1 MRYLLWLLLSLS
13 LVACQNDEPVSKQ
26 QDKNQSTQEAQQQ
39 SSSTKQQQQ
48 TKHNQSLAALYRQ
61 SAQNLLRA
69 RPTYATVLG
78 VTEDLAGEA
87 FQSKLGDYSPAAE
100 QQFRQRFCALN
111 KDIEKQKS
119 EAGQATENKAVMQ
132 HLNRYYAG
140 SDDFS
145 IGYIDPWMGLSPFI
159 VNQINGPLIDV
170 PNQIVTNQPLNNEAD
185 VLAYIARLQAF
196 DGFVQSVVA
205 KLDAD
210 VQKDWIAPKVIVE
223 KAIKGLESFVSPPV
237 NEHPL
242 YVRLAQELPKIT
254 NLSAERRKDLM
265 AQAEQAIEQNVYGS
279 YGLMIHLQQQL
290 LSKARPEAGIWAQPN
305 GAAYYREAVKT
316 LGDTALTP
324 DEIHQLG
331 LAEVERINGELDTLL
346 KAEAYDEGTVAER
359 IIQINNDPKFLYT
372 DSAEGR
378 LNVIADLNR
387 YIDEFTP
394 KLADVFKSTPP
405 YGIEV
410 RAFAKSREASAP
422 GGMYTAPS
430 IDGSQPGIYWINL
443 RDMKAVPTFEMKTL
457 TYHEANPGHHWQVAS
472 NLAQADLPMLRRI
485 ASFNAYSEGW
495 ALYSE
500 LLAKEMGQYDD
511 DPMSDI
517 GRLKA
522 ELFRAV
528 RLVVDTGLHHKKW
541 SREQA
546 IEYMMTVGAV
556 VESDAIVEVERYMVW
571 PAQALGYKLGMIEIL
586 KLREQAQQQLGN
598 QFNLKEFHN
607 WILEGGAVPMPLLQQ
622 RVKQAIATVLE
633 KNKTPG

>member
-1 MRYLLWLLLSLS
+1 MRLILILILAFIVS
-13 LVACQNDEPVSKQ
+13 ACNNDGSVSDKSKDTVNHQNSEQTES
-26 QDKNQSTQEAQQQ
+26 STQTEITGDQQAL
-39 SSSTKQQQQ
+39 S
-48 TKHNQSLAALYRQ
+48 NLYRQ
-61 SAQNLLRA
+61 SAQNLLQA

-254 NLSAERRKDLM
+254 DLSAERRKDLM

-346 KAEAYDEGTVAER
+346 KAEAYDKGTVAER

-372 DSAEGR
+372 DSEEGR

-410 RAFAKSREASAP
+410 RPFPKSREASAP
-422 GGMYTAPS
+422 GGMYSSPS
-430 IDGSQPGIYWINL
+430 MDGSQPGIYWINL
-443 RDMKAVPTFEMKTL
+443 RDMKAIPTFEMKTL
-457 TYHEANPGHHWQVAS
+457 TYHEANPGHHWQIAT
-472 NLAQADLPMLRRI
+472 NLAQDDLPLLRRI

-500 LLAKEMGQYDD
+500 LLAKEMGQYKDD
-511 DPMSDI
+511 VMGDV

-528 RLVVDTGLHHKKW
+528 RLVVDTGIHHKKW

-546 IEYMMTVGAV
+546 IDYMKTVGAV
-556 VESDAIVEVERYMVW
+556 VESDAVAEVERYMVW
-571 PAQALGYKLGMIEIL
+571 PGQALGYKLGMIEML
-586 KLREQAQQQLGN
+586 KLRDYAQQQLGED
-598 QFNLKEFHN
+598 FALKDFHD
-607 WILEGGAVPMPLLQQ
+607 WVLVGGAVPMSLLAQ
-622 RVKQAIATVLE
+622 RVTQAVDKSLKQ
-633 KNKTPG
+633 

>member
-1 MRYLLWLLLSLS
+1 MRQLMILMLLI
-13 LVACQNDEPVSKQ
+13 
-26 QDKNQSTQEAQQQ
+26 
-39 SSSTKQQQQ
+39 
-48 TKHNQSLAALYRQ
+48 SLAACQDDERTTQQSQQFRIDEENSLQPSTAEQNKQSENRSLVLLYQQ
-61 SAQNLLRA
+61 SAQNLLNA

-100 QQFRQRFCALN
+100 QQLRQRFRALN

-170 PNQIVTNQPLNNEAD
+170 PNQIVTNQPLDSEAD
-185 VLAYIARLQAF
+185 VMAYIARLQAF

-223 KAIKGLESFVSPPV
+223 QSIKGLERFVEPAV
-237 NEHPL
+237 KEHPL
-242 YVRLAQELPKIT
+242 YVRLAKQLPQIT
-254 NLSAERRKDLM
+254 DLSAERRKDLLS
-265 AQAEQAIEQNVYGS
+265 QAEQAIEQNVYGS

-331 LAEVERINGELDTLL
+331 LEEVERINGELDTLL

-359 IIQINNDPKFLYT
+359 IIQINNDPKFLYK

-410 RAFAKSREASAP
+410 RPFPKSREASAP
-422 GGMYTAPS
+422 GGMYSSPS
-430 IDGSQPGIYWINL
+430 MDGSQPGIYWINL
-443 RDMKAVPTFEMKTL
+443 RDMKAIPTFEMKTL
-457 TYHEANPGHHWQVAS
+457 TYHEANPGHHWQIAT
-472 NLAQADLPMLRRI
+472 NLAQDDLPLLRRI

-500 LLAKEMGQYDD
+500 LLAKEMGQYKDD
-511 DPMSDI
+511 VMGDV

-528 RLVVDTGLHHKKW
+528 RLVVDTGIHHKKW
-541 SREQA
+541 TRQQA
-546 IEYMMTVGAV
+546 IDYMMTVGAV
-556 VESDAIVEVERYMVW
+556 VESDAVAEVERYMVW
-571 PAQALGYKLGMIEIL
+571 PGQALGYKLGMIEML
-586 KLREQAQQQLGN
+586 KLRHYAQQQLGED
-598 QFNLKEFHN
+598 FALKEFHD
-607 WILEGGAVPMPLLQQ
+607 WVLVGGAVPMSLLAQ
-622 RVKQAIATVLE
+622 RVTQAVDKSLKQ
-633 KNKTPG
+633 

>member
-78 VTEDLAGEA
+78 VDESLAGEG

-100 QQFRQRFCALN
+100 KQLRQRFRALN
-111 KDIEKQKS
+111 KDIEGQKAD
-119 EAGQATENKAVMQ
+119 AGQATENKAVMI

-140 SDDFS
+140 AADFS

-170 PNQIVTNQPLNNEAD
+170 PNQIVTNQPLKSESD
-185 VLAYIARLQAF
+185 VLAYINRLVAF
-196 DGFVQSVVA
+196 DGLVQSVVA

-210 VQKDWIAPKVIVE
+210 VQKNWIAPKVIVN
-223 KAIKGLESFVSPPV
+223 KSIKGLERFVEPPV
-237 NEHPL
+237 KEHPL
-242 YVRLAQELPKIT
+242 YVRLDKELPQIMGLT
-254 NLSAERRKDLM
+254 VERRNDLL

-279 YGLMIHLQQQL
+279 YRLMIHLQQQL
-290 LSKARPEAGIWAQPN
+290 LTKARSEAGIWAQPN
-305 GAAYYREAVKT
+305 GAAYYREAVKS
-316 LGDTALTP
+316 LGDTDLTP
-324 DEIHQLG
+324 AAIHQLG
-331 LAEVERINGELDTLL
+331 LDEVERINTELDALL
-346 KAEAYDEGTVAER
+346 KSQGYDQGSVAER
-359 IIQINNDPKFLYT
+359 IIAINNNPDYLYQ
-372 DSAEGR
+372 DSDDGR

-394 KLADVFKSTPP
+394 KLADVFNQTPP

-410 RAFAKSREASAP
+410 RPFPKSREASAP
-422 GGMYTAPS
+422 GGMYSSPS

-443 RDMKAVPTFEMKTL
+443 RDMKAIPTFEMKTL
-457 TYHEANPGHHWQVAS
+457 TYHEANPGHHWQIAT
-472 NLAQADLPMLRRI
+472 NLAQDDLPLLRRI

-500 LLAKEMGQYDD
+500 LLAKEMGQYDG
-511 DPMSDI
+511 DPMSDV

-541 SREQA
+541 SRQEA
-546 IEYMMTVGAV
+546 IDYMKNVGAV
-556 VESDAIVEVERYMVW
+556 VESDAVAEVERYMVW
-571 PAQALGYKLGMIEIL
+571 PGQALGYKLGMIEIL
-586 KLREQAQQQLGN
+586 QLRAKAQKQLGE
-598 QFNLKEFHN
+598 QFSIKDFHD
-607 WILEGGAVPMPLLQQ
+607 WVLMGGAVPMSILAQ
-622 RVKQAIATVLE
+622 RVNQAI
-633 KNKTPG
+633 NK